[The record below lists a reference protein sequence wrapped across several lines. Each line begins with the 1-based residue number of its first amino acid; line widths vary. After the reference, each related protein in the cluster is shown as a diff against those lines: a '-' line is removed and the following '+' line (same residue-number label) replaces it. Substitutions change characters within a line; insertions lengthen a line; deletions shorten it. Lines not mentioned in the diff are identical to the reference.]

1 MNPIEHHY
9 ETLLAPHYTWM
20 SGGLAARL
28 ADNRALFETLALT
41 PGASRRA
48 LDLGCGSGFQT
59 LALRERGFAVTGVD
73 LSPTLLAELRAYAG
87 ADAQIHMVHGDI
99 THAQT
104 YAAHVP
110 FDLAVCMGDTLSHLP
125 DEAAVTRLF
134 AGVAAALV
142 PGGSLLLRY
151 RNLSRELTGADRIIP
166 VQQSADRIFTCFLE
180 YTPTHVNVHDVLH
193 TRDSER
199 WVMHKNAYQKIR
211 IAPERVNAL
220 LAQCGLGVS
229 QHSETNGLITT
240 LAKKQSETA

>member
-41 PGASRRA
+41 PGTSGRA

-59 LALRERGFAVTGVD
+59 LSLRERGFDVTAVD
-73 LSPTLLAELRAYAG
+73 LSQTLLAELRAHAG
-87 ADAQIHMVHGDI
+87 ADAQIHTVHGDI
-99 THAQT
+99 TDAQT
-104 YAAHVP
+104 YAAHAP
-110 FDLAVCMGDTLSHLP
+110 LDLAVCMGDTLSHLP
-125 DEAAVTRLF
+125 GEAAISQLF

-166 VQQSADRIFTCFLE
+166 VQQSTDRIFTCFLE

-193 TRDSER
+193 TRDGDR

-220 LAQCGLGVS
+220 LKQHGLRVAS
-229 QHSETNGLITT
+229 HHEATGLVTT
-240 LAKKQSETA
+240 LAHK